1 MLPMFKMLPLHFM
14 HICNCNISETQMA
27 LQPWD
32 QTFTSNVV
40 LPKQCKKEKY
50 ILTKRTYCAPKQLQN
65 MLQNVLN
72 YLRFLIVT
80 HLYDHCKNCFH
91 IYFTKHGFF
100 VFFSPMQQL
109 STVFKYK
116 NKKHQNL
123 AFTEKTFKQS
133 HSFNEHYAQLM

>member
-32 QTFTSNVV
+32 HTCTSNVV
-40 LPKQCKKEKY
+40 LPIQCKKEKY

-72 YLRFLIVT
+72 YLWFLIVT
-80 HLYDHCKNCFH
+80 HLYDYCKNCFH
-91 IYFTKHGFF
+91 IYFTKH
-100 VFFSPMQQL
+100 VFFFFFQCSNSQPSSNTKIKSIKTWL
-109 STVFKYK
+109 LLKRHS
-116 NKKHQNL
+116 NKVIVL
-123 AFTEKTFKQS
+123 MS
-133 HSFNEHYAQLM
+133 IMHS